1 MKTNRSNLFT
11 LIAVAVVSSLVT
23 LLLTVGASYVSAR
36 QQQQVTGN
44 ENQAI
49 TLDQAVKYVQAFT
62 VSPASPTIKG
72 GYFAKNGFEKIL
84 SQAGCVG
91 IRYYY
96 AKKDDGTATLVLVG
110 VDYNGT
116 DLTGGPMVENPF
128 PCPPFCGSPS
138 PLNK

>member
-1 MKTNRSNLFT
+1 MNKNKSNFVKLV
-11 LIAVAVVSSLVT
+11 AVAVVSSMVT
-23 LLLTVGASYVSAR
+23 FLLIVGVGTIGAR

-44 ENQAI
+44 ENQSI
-49 TLDQAVKYVQAFT
+49 TLDQAVKYVQSYT
-62 VSPASPTIKG
+62 MSPTSPTIKG
-72 GYFAKNGFEKIL
+72 GYFAKVGLEKIL

-96 AKKDDGTATLVLVG
+96 SKKDDGSSSLVVVG

-116 DLTGGPMVENPF
+116 DLTAGPMIDNVF
-128 PCPPFCGSPS
+128 PCPPFCGAPS

>member
-1 MKTNRSNLFT
+1 MKIDKSNFAKLA
-11 LIAVAVVSSLVT
+11 AVAAVSSLITFLLILGVGT
-23 LLLTVGASYVSAR
+23 LGAR
-36 QQQQVTGN
+36 QQMQFTGN
-44 ENQAI
+44 ENQSI
-49 TLDQAVKYVQAFT
+49 TLDQAVKYVQSYT
-62 VSPASPTIKG
+62 TSPTAPTIKG
-72 GYFAKNGFEKIL
+72 GYFAKTGLEKIL

-96 AKKDDGTATLVLVG
+96 SKKDDGSPSLVLVG

-116 DLTGGPMVENPF
+116 DLTAGPMSDNPF

>member
-1 MKTNRSNLFT
+1 MNKNKSNFVKLA
-11 LIAVAVVSSLVT
+11 AVAIVSSMVT
-23 LLLTVGASYVSAR
+23 FLLIVGVGTVGAR

-44 ENQAI
+44 ENQSV
-49 TLDQAVKYVQAFT
+49 TLDQAIKYVQSYTANPT
-62 VSPASPTIKG
+62 VPTIKG
-72 GYFAKNGFEKIL
+72 GYFAKVGLEKIL

-96 AKKDDGTATLVLVG
+96 CKKDDGSSSLVVVG

-116 DLTGGPMVENPF
+116 DLTGGPMIENAF
-128 PCPPFCGSPS
+128 PCPPFCGVIS